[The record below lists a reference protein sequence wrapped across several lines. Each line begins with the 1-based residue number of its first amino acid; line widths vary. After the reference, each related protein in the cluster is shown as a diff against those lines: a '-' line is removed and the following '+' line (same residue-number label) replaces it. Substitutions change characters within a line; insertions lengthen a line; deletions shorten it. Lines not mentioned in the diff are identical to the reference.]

1 MLLIALNSLNVFP
14 MEFKSAIEQI
24 NKFLLTI
31 SMAAM
36 GMETKI
42 MHLRQTGLKPLYLG
56 AFSWLFISIL
66 SLGLI
71 KAFY

>member
-1 MLLIALNSLNVFP
+1 
-14 MEFKSAIEQI
+14 
-24 NKFLLTI
+24 
-31 SMAAM
+31 MAAM

-42 MHLRQTGLKPLYLG
+42 MHLMQTGLKPLYLG

-66 SLGLI
+66 SFGLI

>member
-1 MLLIALNSLNVFP
+1 
-14 MEFKSAIEQI
+14 
-24 NKFLLTI
+24 
-31 SMAAM
+31 MAAM

-66 SLGLI
+66 SFGLI